1 LRRPCESHTRSVGSR
16 NESDNLGHLDR
27 ASSERGR
34 AVNETSSRDPCLK
47 RTEVRHA
54 GHMASS
60 SPAGGEADEQSAA
73 AVYRARIVGVD
84 NGVCSRRSRISSISQ
99 SHPSTRTRGPSRVST
114 SSSAA
119 TASTMKSESAPPERN
134 DALGKPWHKLS
145 RSSPPRRLPR
155 REPSSTST
163 LTGTGPQDVVRP
175 CPRDKHHASG
185 RRPAQPHGARLSAR
199 IGCTAGFGRAAIA

>member
-1 LRRPCESHTRSVGSR
+1 MLKQIS
-16 NESDNLGHLDR
+16 
-27 ASSERGR
+27 
-34 AVNETSSRDPCLK
+34 VNERTDVHSCRDPCLK